1 MEVSGISTTA
11 VSWASQS
18 TAQATVQMT
27 NEESAA
33 PTRRNEGKH
42 EHGHHHGLGGR
53 RGRALGVFH
62 QELRTALRA
71 LFERPSR
78 EPSAYF
84 AHQDEPSVDAVA
96 NEALATAKRATA
108 EAPAHATKMLEN
120 FRGAVH
126 LAASQT
132 RTMVTA
138 DDSTADVDAAVAQVD
153 AGLDTLVVQAANNRE
168 SSASVLAV
176 DTRTKQRSSISI
188 QTQEGDL
195 VTIDLRRID
204 TLSATT
210 VALNDGDTTAA
221 ATSLELS
228 SRSRL
233 QMHVEG
239 DLNDAELGAIRNVL
253 AQAEDIASWYF
264 GTDSAAGG
272 AFETAAGF
280 GFDFDSDQL
289 AQVDMRMR
297 MQQRVSLTYVEVRN
311 VQSAASEAEA
321 LPPANLPSNGAST
334 ASLESEANSE
344 SPTAIA
350 PADSIVN
357 NVDFMSQFR
366 HSVQEGFAGNENGL
380 AVRFHYSE
388 SFKLDL
394 FRAVVHAVTPEE
406 SSVTTTGNAVQ
417 SEDTGTSGS
426 TALAA

>member
-126 LAASQT
+126 LAASHT

-138 DDSTADVDAAVAQVD
+138 EDSTADVDAAVAQVD
-153 AGLDTLVVQAANNRE
+153 AGLDTLVAQAANNRE

-210 VALNDGDTTAA
+210 VALNDGDTSAA

-233 QMHVEG
+233 QLHIEG

-264 GTDSAAGG
+264 GTDSAAEG
-272 AFETAAGF
+272 AFETAAN
-280 GFDFDSDQL
+280 FDFDSDQL
-289 AQVDMRMR
+289 ARVDMRMR
-297 MQQRVSLTYVEVRN
+297 MQQRVSLTYLEVRN
-311 VQSAASEAEA
+311 TMSASSEAEA
-321 LPPANLPSNGAST
+321 LPPANLASNGALT